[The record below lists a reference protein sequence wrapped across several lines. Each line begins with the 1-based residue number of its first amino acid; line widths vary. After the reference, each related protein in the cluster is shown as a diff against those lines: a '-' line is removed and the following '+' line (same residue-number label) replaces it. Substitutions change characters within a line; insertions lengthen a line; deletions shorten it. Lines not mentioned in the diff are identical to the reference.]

1 MNEHGRGS
9 GPSVVAGIAGGF
21 GLLLF
26 LLIAGFAG
34 ERLANVGQPGWAML
48 VALLTMCGVLAAIG
62 GLVVWQQ
69 YRYTVA
75 SVDPNSV
82 AGLRARRE
90 VFQGAAGLML
100 ILFFGLPLML
110 VRQTYWLFAPWAA
123 LLSVLVCGALVV
135 YLWQQSLRFADRYYS
150 QLPPAELWQELQ
162 RYKPSTPKHARR
174 FLLLASVFAG
184 FMLLFLVVGYVLG
197 LDEDAT
203 FPPRSV
209 NQWFPF
215 LNACNVIFITLS
227 TWSQQRVVDRWRR
240 TFHIVRG

>member
-9 GPSVVAGIAGGF
+9 GPSVAAGIAGGF

-110 VRQTYWLFAPWAA
+110 VRQTY
-123 LLSVLVCGALVV
+123 
-135 YLWQQSLRFADRYYS
+135 
-150 QLPPAELWQELQ
+150 
-162 RYKPSTPKHARR
+162 
-174 FLLLASVFAG
+174 
-184 FMLLFLVVGYVLG
+184 
-197 LDEDAT
+197 
-203 FPPRSV
+203 
-209 NQWFPF
+209 
-215 LNACNVIFITLS
+215 
-227 TWSQQRVVDRWRR
+227 
-240 TFHIVRG
+240 